1 MAYPILHIANK
12 IIANTDVEQGEL
24 ISNLKLQK
32 LLYYMQGFHI
42 AVFDAKLFENDIEA
56 WQYGPVVRDMYFH
69 FKEFGKSSITLTDD
83 ATIAEMT
90 DEEEELFNEVLAEYS
105 QFSAIKLMNMTHD
118 ELPWEKT
125 FNETPQGVIT
135 YQLMSDFFKTQLVE

>member
-90 DEEEELFNEVLAEYS
+90 DDEEELFNEVLAEYS